1 MNMIK
6 KILGI
11 MVLLIGIVCGIYGYL
26 LFMNYTGNYKAWDPL
41 FGLYEIRI
49 IVSSV
54 AGAMGIIVGLVLMF
68 ISSPSKKKERFTDSH
83 KECVVQGFSQ
93 QADST
98 KFQSP
103 FAEFHY
109 IEGDVFEA
117 GFYKNEEGERNTYAD
132 PSKSSFLRKGALAFV
147 KNKID
152 GKVVVC
158 ISIEEKEDFY
168 AANFKDFLMNYDPA
182 VPG

>member
-1 MNMIK
+1 MIK

-26 LFMNYTGNYKAWDPL
+26 LFMNYTGNYKAWDPP
-41 FGLYEIRI
+41 FSRYEIRT
-49 IVSSV
+49 IVSSL
-54 AGAMGIIVGLVLMF
+54 AGAMGIIVGLLLIF
-68 ISSPSKKKERFTDSH
+68 ISSPAKKKGHLTGIH
-83 KECVVQGFSQ
+83 KICIVQGFRQ
-93 QADST
+93 QVDST
-98 KFQSP
+98 NFQSP
-103 FAEFHY
+103 FAEIHY
-109 IEGDVFEA
+109 IEGEVAEV

-132 PSKSSFLRKGALAFV
+132 PSKIKFLKKCALAFV

-158 ISIEEKEDFY
+158 ISNEVKENFY
-168 AANFKDFLMNYDPA
+168 AENFKDFLMNYDPS